1 MILHLMI
8 LLSRLD
14 DVKTVSDVILQR
26 TCVGSKILVVWLAFG
41 AAPVVGL
48 TFSRVNKTCIVLLWL

>member
-48 TFSRVNKTCIVLLWL
+48 TFLG